1 MAKGFRRQG
10 EWQTGYSQRNI
21 ASNVKQELQTVKLL
35 EQRIK
40 EETAKRE
47 KNRVEQNQENQRQTN
62 NILRVSNYEAQLA
75 ANFSSTVRDLLT
87 NTVPSL
93 AKDQIKYQNALGA
106 AARMEEELEVE
117 PVPEPEDGLDPDDPA
132 AGNYGLTEGRG
143 FDAVKAAGDQQLDV
157 TKTGNDLATKL
168 ENSNDPFGK
177 EKARK
182 VRGIFSGAYN
192 YGYEVRDK
200 ALKVEGFN
208 AHFENQLRTN
218 DTILRDK
225 NGVEFAI
232 NDPNLTK
239 GQLALAGNYIL
250 GEWVEAS
257 KGDLSEISTDAL
269 LTKPADKVLKANL
282 KEKFTALDIE
292 FAANQVEGANNLVRN
307 SLDNVPGSADLPTVL
322 NSYVNLVRPHLKA
335 TPKSSIGNQAI
346 DNLENLIKDA
356 FARSKDPTALATRL
370 NAALAVKSQ
379 TPAGFK
385 SLAELHSNRF
395 SPVSITLLKQAA
407 VTEAHQNEKKYQNA
421 FVESSVKKYI
431 EEQRL
436 LPKEERATL
445 NEKITFV
452 GELIKSNPLA
462 TKEVIDQTS
471 RLFVDPV
478 DNYDTIN
485 ILKGK
490 IIDNGGVLTS
500 NDIVDPSLDID
511 TVTAYLEANPKIK
524 VLDKLYNDSE
534 KKDVTDVESSFK
546 QFLANTS
553 KAYSIDAYGNVTDS
567 SGTFGIAYTK
577 FLSQIKYEAYQMME
591 QAEAEGRPMTF
602 GEALRASD
610 VNMRKRFDQFRNDKS
625 SIYYVNPNLRSSGG
639 FQNLLKEQNLYP
651 FLDNNNVKNI
661 IATVKANNLTA
672 EDQITKDI
680 DLDDSG
686 SFVNENTSKIS
697 QLFKMPDY
705 DFAKL
710 QSKAF
715 GIEFNTTPPEGLNF
729 LKNISS
735 NSDGKFTLYDLQSKG
750 NTSKKV
756 IDRAF
761 NDFFGLNQ
769 VSLTNAWKGMNF
781 ESVIRNEVTAQG
793 LELDAGEVQILDGT
807 KYVGHLLVGIPEKGE
822 FGAVREPGKDGT
834 PEGATVV
841 HTGVDIGTSGATGF
855 HTAIKMT
862 NGTVIA
868 NASDAKYGIYLDIQ
882 NEDGVIYRFAHLK
895 NYNPQLKI
903 GAPYNGEIIGEIGN
917 TGISSREHLHFEK
930 IVDGKQVNPTEDL
943 GLLTIGKRIE
953 PTIGNYPITKRM
965 IARLAGF
972 KNEDNPLNGLRIGKA
987 LHKYKNDPQIQK
999 ETWDYLNQVS
1009 WNAAMKKSNG
1019 DPYMAARYHVAYIL
1033 RGDMD
1038 LYNLPTVYAFANK
1051 YIHKLRTQ
1059 NILE

>member
-21 ASNVKQELQTVKLL
+21 SSNVKQQLQTVKLL

-75 ANFSSTVRDLLT
+75 ANMSATVRDLLT

-93 AKDQIKYQNALGA
+93 AKDNIKYNNALGA

-143 FDAVKAAGDQQLDV
+143 FDAVKALGDQQLDV

-239 GQLALAGNYIL
+239 NQLALAGNYIL

-269 LTKPADKVLKANL
+269 LTKPANKVLKTNL
-282 KEKFTALDIE
+282 KEKFKALDIE
-292 FAANQVEGANNLVRN
+292 FAAEQVEGANNLVRN

-370 NAALAVKSQ
+370 NAALAVKSK

-385 SLAELHSNRF
+385 SLAELHANRF

-407 VTEAHQNEKKYQNA
+407 VTEAHNNEKKYQNA

-445 NEKITFV
+445 TEKIAFV
-452 GELIKSNPLA
+452 GELLKTNSLA

-478 DNYDTIN
+478 DNYDTVN
-485 ILKGK
+485 LLKGK
-490 IIDNGGVLTS
+490 LINNGGVLTS
-500 NDIVDPSLDID
+500 ADIVDPSLDID
-511 TVTAYLEANPKIK
+511 TVTEFLETYPKIK

-546 QFLANTS
+546 QFLANTG
-553 KAYSIDAYGNVTDS
+553 KAFAIDSYGNVTDY

-577 FLSQIKYEAYQMME
+577 FLSTIKYEAYQMME
-591 QAEAEGRPMTF
+591 QAEAEGRTMTF

-610 VNMRKRFDQFRNDKS
+610 INMRKRFDQFRNDPT
-625 SIYYVNPNLRSSGG
+625 SIYYINKELRSKGG
-639 FQNLLKEQNLYP
+639 FQNLLKEQNIYP
-651 FLDNNNVKNI
+651 FLDNNNVKDI
-661 IATVKANNLTA
+661 ISTVKANNLTA
-672 EDQITKDI
+672 EDQITENI

-686 SFVNENTSKIS
+686 NFLNENTSRLAQI
-697 QLFKMPDY
+697 FKMPDY

-715 GIEFNTTPPEGLNF
+715 GLEFNTTPPEGLDF
-729 LKNISS
+729 LKNITS

-761 NDFFGLNQ
+761 NDFFGINQ

-781 ESVIRNEVTAQG
+781 ESVIRNEITAKG
-793 LELDAGEVQILDGT
+793 LELDAGEIQIVDGT
-807 KYVGHLLVGIPEKGE
+807 TYQGHMLIGITDPYGIERPDYGVNNSTK
-822 FGAVREPGKDGT
+822 
-834 PEGATVV
+834 
-841 HTGVDIGTSGATGF
+841 HTGVDIGVSHTDGF
-855 HTAIKMT
+855 HTAINIT
-862 NGTVIA
+862 NGTVVA
-868 NASDAKYGIYLDIQ
+868 NASHSKLGIYLDIQ

-895 NYNPQLKI
+895 NYNPDLKI

-917 TGISSREHLHFEK
+917 TGASTGNHLHFEK

-943 GLLTIGKRIE
+943 GLLTIGKRLE

-972 KNEDNPLNGLRIGKA
+972 KNKDNPLNGLRIGKA

-1009 WNAAMKKSNG
+1009 WNAAMKKSKG

>member
-1 MAKGFRRQG
+1 MASGFRRQG
-10 EWQTGYSQRNI
+10 EWVTGFTQRNV
-21 ASNVKQELQTVKLL
+21 ASDLKQELQSIKLL
-35 EQRIK
+35 EKHIK

-62 NILRVSNYEAQLA
+62 NIIRVSNYEAQLA
-75 ANFSSTVRDLLT
+75 QNFSKTLQNFMQDTVVSVT
-87 NTVPSL
+87 
-93 AKDQIKYQNALGA
+93 KDIIKSNNAAGA

-117 PVPEPEDGLDPDDPA
+117 PVPEPEDGLDPDDEA
-132 AGNYGLTEGRG
+132 AGNYGLTGERG
-143 FDAVKAAGDQQLDV
+143 FDAVQFAGNQQLDI

-182 VRGIFSGAYN
+182 VRGIFSGAFN

-239 GQLALAGNYIL
+239 SQLTLAGNYIL
-250 GEWVEAS
+250 GEWVDAS
-257 KGDLSEISTDAL
+257 KGDLTDVTTDAL
-269 LTKPADKVLKANL
+269 LTQPANKVLKANL

-307 SLDNVPGSADLPTVL
+307 SLDNVPGSADLPSVL

-500 NDIVDPSLDID
+500 TDIVDPSLDID

-524 VLDKLYNDSE
+524 VLDKLYDDSE

-577 FLSQIKYEAYQMME
+577 FLSTIKYEAYQMME
-591 QAEAEGRPMTF
+591 QAEAEGRTMTF

-651 FLDNNNVKNI
+651 FLDNNSVKNI
-661 IATVKANNLTA
+661 IATVKANNLSA

-686 SFVNENTSKIS
+686 NFLNENTSRLAQI
-697 QLFKMPDY
+697 FKMPDY

-710 QSKAF
+710 QSNAF
-715 GIEFNTTPPEGLNF
+715 GLEFDTTPPEGLNF
-729 LKNISS
+729 LKKISS

-781 ESVIRNEVTAQG
+781 ESVIRNEITAKG
-793 LELDAGEVQILDGT
+793 LELDAGEIQILDGT

-834 PEGATVV
+834 PKGATVV
-841 HTGVDIGTSGATGF
+841 HTGVDIGTSGVTGF
-855 HTAIKMT
+855 HTAMKMT

-895 NYNPQLKI
+895 NYNPNLKI

-917 TGISSREHLHFEK
+917 TGVSSREHLHFEK

>member
-21 ASNVKQELQTVKLL
+21 SSNVKQQLQTVKLL
-35 EQRIK
+35 ENQIK

-75 ANFSSTVRDLLT
+75 ANMSATVRDLLT

-93 AKDQIKYQNALGA
+93 AKDNIKYNNALGA

-143 FDAVKAAGDQQLDV
+143 FDAVKALGDQQLDV

-239 GQLALAGNYIL
+239 NQLALAGNYIL

-269 LTKPADKVLKANL
+269 LTKPANKVLKTNL
-282 KEKFTALDIE
+282 KEKFKALDIE
-292 FAANQVEGANNLVRN
+292 FAAEQVEGANNLVRN

-370 NAALAVKSQ
+370 NAALAVKSK

-385 SLAELHSNRF
+385 SLAELHANRF

-407 VTEAHQNEKKYQNA
+407 VTEAHNNEKKYQNA

-445 NEKITFV
+445 TEKIAFV
-452 GELIKSNPLA
+452 GELLKTNSLA

-478 DNYDTIN
+478 DNYDTVN
-485 ILKGK
+485 LLKGK
-490 IIDNGGVLTS
+490 LINNGGVLTS
-500 NDIVDPSLDID
+500 ADIVDPSLDID
-511 TVTAYLEANPKIK
+511 TVTEFLETYPKIK

-546 QFLANTS
+546 QFLANTG
-553 KAYSIDAYGNVTDS
+553 KAFAIDSYGNVTDY

-577 FLSQIKYEAYQMME
+577 FLSTIKYEAYQMME
-591 QAEAEGRPMTF
+591 QAEAEGRTMTF

-610 VNMRKRFDQFRNDKS
+610 INMRKRFDQFRNDPT
-625 SIYYVNPNLRSSGG
+625 SIYYINKELRSKGG
-639 FQNLLKEQNLYP
+639 FQNLLKEQNIYP
-651 FLDNNNVKNI
+651 FLDNNNVKDI
-661 IATVKANNLTA
+661 ISTVKANNLTA
-672 EDQITKDI
+672 EDQITENI

-686 SFVNENTSKIS
+686 NFLNENTSRLAQI
-697 QLFKMPDY
+697 FKMPDY

-715 GIEFNTTPPEGLNF
+715 GLEFNTTPPEGLDF
-729 LKNISS
+729 LKNITS

-761 NDFFGLNQ
+761 NDFFGINQ

-781 ESVIRNEVTAQG
+781 ESVIRNEITAKG
-793 LELDAGEVQILDGT
+793 LELDAGEIQIVDGT
-807 KYVGHLLVGIPEKGE
+807 TYQGHMLIGITDPYGIERPDYGVNNSTK
-822 FGAVREPGKDGT
+822 
-834 PEGATVV
+834 
-841 HTGVDIGTSGATGF
+841 HTGVDIGVSHTDGF
-855 HTAIKMT
+855 HTAINIT
-862 NGTVIA
+862 NGTVVA
-868 NASDAKYGIYLDIQ
+868 NASHSKLGIYLDIQ

-895 NYNPQLKI
+895 NYNPDLKI

-917 TGISSREHLHFEK
+917 TGASTGNHLHFEK

-943 GLLTIGKRIE
+943 GLLTIGKRLE

-972 KNEDNPLNGLRIGKA
+972 KNKDNPLNGLRIGKA

-1009 WNAAMKKSNG
+1009 WNAAMKKSKG

>member
-10 EWQTGYSQRNI
+10 EWQTGYSQRNVS
-21 ASNVKQELQTVKLL
+21 SNVKQQLQTVKLL

-75 ANFSSTVRDLLT
+75 SNFSNTLSTMLT
-87 NTVPSL
+87 KTIPSL
-93 AKDQIKYQNALGA
+93 AKDEIKYQNALGA
-106 AARMEEELEVE
+106 AARMEEELEIE
-117 PVPEPEDGLDPDDPA
+117 PVPEPVDELDPDDEA
-132 AGNYGLTEGRG
+132 YGNFGLEEGRG
-143 FDAVKAAGDQQLDV
+143 FNAIKVAGDQQLDV
-157 TKTGNDLATKL
+157 TKTGNELATKL

-218 DTILRDK
+218 DTILVDK

-232 NDPNLTK
+232 NDANLSK
-239 GQLALAGNYIL
+239 SQLALAGNYIL
-250 GEWVEAS
+250 GEWVEAN
-257 KGDLSEISTDAL
+257 KGDLSTISTDAL
-269 LTKPADKVLKANL
+269 LTKPANKVLKTNL
-282 KEKFTALDIE
+282 QEKFKALDVE
-292 FAANQVEGANNLVRN
+292 FAANQVEGANTLVRN
-307 SLDNVPGSADLPTVL
+307 ALDNVPGSADLSTVL
-322 NSYVNLVRPHLKA
+322 NSYVDLVRPHLKSTA
-335 TPKSSIGNQAI
+335 TASIGNQAI

-356 FARSKDPTALATRL
+356 FARSKDPSELATRL

-407 VTEAHQNEKKYQNA
+407 VTERYQNEKKYQNA
-421 FVESSVKKYI
+421 FVESSVTKYI

-436 LPKEERATL
+436 LPKEERATMTDKL
-445 NEKITFV
+445 AFV
-452 GELIKSNPLA
+452 AELVKNNPLA
-462 TKEVIDQTS
+462 TKEVINNTS

-490 IIDNGGVLTS
+490 IIDNGGVLTAE
-500 NDIVDPSLDID
+500 DVVDPSLDID
-511 TVTAYLEANPKIK
+511 TVNNYLKANPNIK
-524 VLDKLYNDSE
+524 VLNELYPESE

-553 KAYSIDAYGNVTDS
+553 KAYTIDAYGNVTDS

-577 FLSQIKYEAYQMME
+577 FLSQMKYEAYQMME
-591 QAEAEGRPMTF
+591 QAEAEGKSMTF
-602 GEALRASD
+602 GEALRLAD
-610 VNMRKRFDQFRNDKS
+610 INMRKRFDDFRNDKK
-625 SIYYVNPNLRSSGG
+625 SIYYVNPNLRSDGG
-639 FQNLLKEQNLYP
+639 FQNLLKQENLYP
-651 FLDNNNVKNI
+651 FLEKNNVKNI
-661 IATVKANNLTA
+661 IATVKANNLSA
-672 EDQITKDI
+672 EDQITT
-680 DLDDSG
+680 DLELNDSG
-686 SFVNENTSKIS
+686 NFVNENTSKIS
-697 QLFKMPDY
+697 QLFSMPDY
-705 DFAKL
+705 DFALL
-710 QSKAF
+710 QKDAYKNSGLVDF
-715 GIEFNTTPPEGLNF
+715 DFIEPEGLNF
-729 LKNISS
+729 LKNVSS
-735 NSDGKFTLYDLQSKG
+735 DSNNKFVLYDLQGKG

-756 IDRAF
+756 VDRAF

-781 ESVIRNEVTAQG
+781 ESVIKNEVTAQG
-793 LELDAGEVQILDGT
+793 LQLDAGEIKIVDGT
-807 KYVGHLLVGIPEKGE
+807 KYVGHMLIGVTDPYGIERPNYG
-822 FGAVREPGKDGT
+822 VDNST
-834 PEGATVV
+834 T
-841 HTGVDIGTSGATGF
+841 HTGVDIGTSHTDGF
-855 HTAIKMT
+855 HTAINIQ
-862 NGTVIA
+862 NGTVVA
-868 NASDAKYGIYLDIQ
+868 NASHSKYGIYLDIQ
-882 NEDGVIYRFAHLK
+882 TEDGVIYRFAHLK
-895 NYNPQLKI
+895 NYNPDLKI
-903 GAPYNGEIIGEIGN
+903 GAAYNGEIIGEIGN
-917 TGISSREHLHFEK
+917 TGASTGNHLHFEK

-943 GLLTIGKRIE
+943 GLLTIGKRLE

-972 KNEDNPLNGLRIGKA
+972 KNEDNPLNGMRIGKA
-987 LHKYKNDPQIQK
+987 LHKYKNSPELQK
-999 ETWDYLNQVS
+999 EVWDYLNQVS
-1009 WNAAMKKSNG
+1009 WNAAMKKSEG

-1038 LYNLPTVYAFANK
+1038 LYYLPTVYAFSNK

>member
-21 ASNVKQELQTVKLL
+21 SSNVKQQLQTVKLL
-35 EQRIK
+35 ENQIK

-75 ANFSSTVRDLLT
+75 ANMSATVRDLLT

-93 AKDQIKYQNALGA
+93 AKDNIKYNNALGA

-143 FDAVKAAGDQQLDV
+143 FDAVKALGDQQLDV

-239 GQLALAGNYIL
+239 NQLALAGNYIL

-269 LTKPADKVLKANL
+269 LTKPANKVLKTNL
-282 KEKFTALDIE
+282 KEKFKALDIE
-292 FAANQVEGANNLVRN
+292 FAAEQVEGANNLVRN

-370 NAALAVKSQ
+370 NAALAVKSK

-385 SLAELHSNRF
+385 SLAELHANRF

-407 VTEAHQNEKKYQNA
+407 VTEAHNNEKKYQNA

-445 NEKITFV
+445 TEKIAFV
-452 GELIKSNPLA
+452 GELLKTNSLA

-478 DNYDTIN
+478 DNYDTVN
-485 ILKGK
+485 LLKGK
-490 IIDNGGVLTS
+490 LINNGGVLTS
-500 NDIVDPSLDID
+500 ADIVDPSLDID
-511 TVTAYLEANPKIK
+511 TVTEFLETYPKIK

-546 QFLANTS
+546 QFLANTG
-553 KAYSIDAYGNVTDS
+553 KAFAIDSYGNVTDY

-577 FLSQIKYEAYQMME
+577 FLSTIKYEAYQMME
-591 QAEAEGRPMTF
+591 QAEAEGRTMTF

-610 VNMRKRFDQFRNDKS
+610 INMRKRFDQFRNDPT
-625 SIYYVNPNLRSSGG
+625 SIYYINKELRSKGG
-639 FQNLLKEQNLYP
+639 FQNLLKEQNIYP
-651 FLDNNNVKNI
+651 FLDNNNVKDI
-661 IATVKANNLTA
+661 ISTVKANNLTA
-672 EDQITKDI
+672 EDQITENI

-686 SFVNENTSKIS
+686 NFLNENTSRLAQI
-697 QLFKMPDY
+697 FKMPDY

-715 GIEFNTTPPEGLNF
+715 GLEFNTTPSEGLDF
-729 LKNISS
+729 LKNITS

-761 NDFFGLNQ
+761 NDFFGINQ

-781 ESVIRNEVTAQG
+781 ESVIRNEITAKG
-793 LELDAGEVQILDGT
+793 LELDAGEIQIVDGT
-807 KYVGHLLVGIPEKGE
+807 TYQGHMLIGITDPYGIERPDYGVNNSTK
-822 FGAVREPGKDGT
+822 
-834 PEGATVV
+834 
-841 HTGVDIGTSGATGF
+841 HTGVDIGVSHTDGF
-855 HTAIKMT
+855 HTAINIT
-862 NGTVIA
+862 NGTVVA
-868 NASDAKYGIYLDIQ
+868 NASHSKLGIYLDIQ

-895 NYNPQLKI
+895 NYNPDLKI

-917 TGISSREHLHFEK
+917 TGASTGNHLHFEK

-943 GLLTIGKRIE
+943 GLLTIGKRLE

-972 KNEDNPLNGLRIGKA
+972 KNKDNPLNGLRIGKA

-1009 WNAAMKKSNG
+1009 WNAAMKKSKG

>member
-21 ASNVKQELQTVKLL
+21 ASNVKKQLQTVKLL
-35 EQRIK
+35 EQKIK
-40 EETAKRE
+40 EETAQRE
-47 KNRVEQNQENQRQTN
+47 QNRVEQNQENQRQTN

-75 ANFSSTVRDLLT
+75 ANFSNTVRNLLT

-143 FDAVKAAGDQQLDV
+143 FDAVKAAGEQQLDV
-157 TKTGNDLATKL
+157 TKTGNELATKL

-182 VRGIFSGAYN
+182 VRGIFSGAYT

-269 LTKPADKVLKANL
+269 LTKPAIKVLRTNL

-292 FAANQVEGANNLVRN
+292 FAANQVEGANNRIRN
-307 SLDNVPGSADLPTVL
+307 ALDNLPGSADLANEL

-356 FARSKDPTALATRL
+356 FARSKDPTELATRL

-407 VTEAHQNEKKYQNA
+407 VTEAYQNEKKFQNA
-421 FVESSVKKYI
+421 FVESSVNKYI

-436 LPKEERATL
+436 LPKEERSSLTD
-445 NEKITFV
+445 KIAFV

-500 NDIVDPSLDID
+500 DDIVDPSLDID

-524 VLDKLYNDSE
+524 VLDKLYDDSE

-546 QFLANTS
+546 QFLAKS
-553 KAYSIDAYGNVTDS
+553 GKAFAIDSYGNVTDY

-610 VNMRKRFDQFRNDKS
+610 VNMRKRFDQFRNDPT
-625 SIYYVNPNLRSSGG
+625 SIYYINKELRSNGG
-639 FQNLLKEQNLYP
+639 FQNLLKEQNIYP
-651 FLDNNNVKNI
+651 FLDNNSVKNI
-661 IATVKANNLTA
+661 IATVKGNNLSA

-686 SFVNENTSKIS
+686 NFLNENTSRIS

-715 GIEFNTTPPEGLNF
+715 GLEFNTTPPEGLNF
-729 LKNISS
+729 LKKVSS

-781 ESVIRNEVTAQG
+781 ESVIRNEITAKG
-793 LELDAGEVQILDGT
+793 LELDAGEIQIVDGT
-807 KYVGHLLVGIPEKGE
+807 KYKGHMLIGITDPYGIERPDYGVNNSTK
-822 FGAVREPGKDGT
+822 
-834 PEGATVV
+834 
-841 HTGVDIGTSGATGF
+841 HTGVDIGVSHTDGF
-855 HTAIKMT
+855 HTAINMT
-862 NGTVIA
+862 NGTVVA
-868 NASDAKYGIYLDIQ
+868 NASHSRLGIYLDIQ

-895 NYNPQLKI
+895 NYNPNLKI

-917 TGISSREHLHFEK
+917 TGASTGNHLHFEK

-943 GLLTIGKRIE
+943 GLLTIGKRLE

>member
-21 ASNVKQELQTVKLL
+21 SSNVKQQLQTVKLL
-35 EQRIK
+35 ENQIK

-75 ANFSSTVRDLLT
+75 QNFSKTLQNFMQDTVVSVT
-87 NTVPSL
+87 
-93 AKDQIKYQNALGA
+93 KDAIKANNAAGA

-143 FDAVKAAGDQQLDV
+143 FDAVKALGDQQLDV

-239 GQLALAGNYIL
+239 NQLALAGNYIL

-269 LTKPADKVLKANL
+269 LTKPANKVLKTNL
-282 KEKFTALDIE
+282 KEKFKALDIE
-292 FAANQVEGANNLVRN
+292 FAAEQVEGANNLVRN

-370 NAALAVKSQ
+370 NAALAVKSK

-385 SLAELHSNRF
+385 SLAELHANRF

-407 VTEAHQNEKKYQNA
+407 VTEAHNNEKKYQNA

-445 NEKITFV
+445 TEKIAFV
-452 GELIKSNPLA
+452 GELLKTNSLA

-478 DNYDTIN
+478 DNYDTVN
-485 ILKGK
+485 LLKGK
-490 IIDNGGVLTS
+490 LINNGGVLTS
-500 NDIVDPSLDID
+500 ADIVDPSLDID
-511 TVTAYLEANPKIK
+511 TVTEFLETYPKIK

-577 FLSQIKYEAYQMME
+577 FLSTIKYEAYQMME
-591 QAEAEGRPMTF
+591 QAEAEGRTMTF

-610 VNMRKRFDQFRNDKS
+610 INMRKRFDQFRNDPT
-625 SIYYVNPNLRSSGG
+625 SIYYINKELRSKGG
-639 FQNLLKEQNLYP
+639 FQNLLKEQNIYP
-651 FLDNNNVKNI
+651 FLDNNNVKDI
-661 IATVKANNLTA
+661 ISTVKANNLTA
-672 EDQITKDI
+672 EDQITENI

-686 SFVNENTSKIS
+686 NFLNENTSRLAQI
-697 QLFKMPDY
+697 FKMPDY

-715 GIEFNTTPPEGLNF
+715 GLEFNTTPPEGLDF
-729 LKNISS
+729 LKNITS

-761 NDFFGLNQ
+761 NDFFGINQ

-781 ESVIRNEVTAQG
+781 ESVIRNEITAKG
-793 LELDAGEVQILDGT
+793 LELDAGEIQIVDGT
-807 KYVGHLLVGIPEKGE
+807 TYQGHMLIGITDPYGIERPDYGVNNSTK
-822 FGAVREPGKDGT
+822 
-834 PEGATVV
+834 
-841 HTGVDIGTSGATGF
+841 HTGVDIGVSHTDGF
-855 HTAIKMT
+855 HTAINIT
-862 NGTVIA
+862 NGTVVA
-868 NASDAKYGIYLDIQ
+868 NASHSKLGIYLDIQ

-895 NYNPQLKI
+895 NYNPDLKI

-917 TGISSREHLHFEK
+917 TGASTGNHLHFEK

-943 GLLTIGKRIE
+943 GLLTIGKRLE

-972 KNEDNPLNGLRIGKA
+972 KNKDNPLNGLRIGKA

-1009 WNAAMKKSNG
+1009 WNAAMKKSKG

>member
-10 EWQTGYSQRNI
+10 EWQTGYSQKNV
-21 ASNVKQELQTVKLL
+21 ASGLKQQLQSVKLL
-35 EQRIK
+35 EQQIK

-75 ANFSSTVRDLLT
+75 ANFSSTVQNLLT
-87 NTVPSL
+87 NTIPSL

-117 PVPEPEDGLDPDDPA
+117 PVPEPKDDLDPDDPA
-132 AGNYGLTEGRG
+132 AANYGLTDGRG
-143 FDAVKAAGDQQLDV
+143 FDAIKVAGEQQLDV

-208 AHFENQLRTN
+208 AHLENQLKTN
-218 DTILRDK
+218 DTILVDK

-239 GQLALAGNYIL
+239 NQLSLAGNYIL

-257 KGDLSEISTDAL
+257 KGDLSEISTTAL
-269 LTKPADKVLKANL
+269 LTDPANKVLKANL
-282 KEKFTALDIE
+282 KEKFKALDLE
-292 FAANQVEGANNLVRN
+292 FAANQVEGANTLVRN
-307 SLDNVPGSADLPTVL
+307 SLDNVPGSADLSTVL

-335 TPKSSIGNQAI
+335 TPTSSIGNQAI

-356 FARSKDPTALATRL
+356 FTRSNNPDDLATRL
-370 NAALAVKSQ
+370 NQALSVQSQ

-385 SLAELHSNRF
+385 SLAELHPNRF
-395 SPVSITLLKQAA
+395 SPVMITLLKQGQ
-407 VTEAHQNEKKYQNA
+407 VIEKHQNEKKYQNA
-421 FVESSVKKYI
+421 FVESSITQYI
-431 EEQRL
+431 EEQRN

-445 NEKITFV
+445 EEKMVFV
-452 GELIKSNPLA
+452 GELLKNNPLV
-462 TKEVIDQTS
+462 TKEIADQTS
-471 RLFVDPV
+471 KLFVDPV
-478 DNYDTIN
+478 DDYDTIN
-485 ILKGK
+485 LLKGK
-490 IIDNGGVLTS
+490 LIDNGGVLTTA
-500 NDIVDPSLDID
+500 DIVDPSLDID
-511 TVTAYLEANPKIK
+511 VVAKYLKANPQIKI
-524 VLDKLYNDSE
+524 LEQLYDDSE

-546 QFLANTS
+546 QFLAKS
-553 KAYSIDAYGNVTDS
+553 GKAFAIDSYGNVTDY
-567 SGTFGIAYTK
+567 SGTFSIAYTK
-577 FLSQIKYEAYQMME
+577 FLSQMKYEAYGIME
-591 QAEAEGRPMTF
+591 TAEAEGRPMTF
-602 GEALRASD
+602 GEALRLAD
-610 VNMRKRFDQFRNDKS
+610 VNMRKRFDQFRNDPT
-625 SIYYVNPNLRSSGG
+625 SIYYINPEVRSDGG
-639 FQNLLKEQNLYP
+639 FQNLLKEQNIYP
-651 FLDNNNVKNI
+651 FLENNTVKDI
-661 IATVKANNLTA
+661 IATVKANDLSA
-672 EDQITKDI
+672 EDQITKDVE
-680 DLDDSG
+680 L
-686 SFVNENTSKIS
+686 NEDGNFKNESVSRLS

-705 DFAKL
+705 DFAVL
-710 QSKAF
+710 QNDAY
-715 GIEFNTTPPEGLNF
+715 GLNLDFVKPDGLDF
-729 LKNISS
+729 LKNIST

-756 IDRAF
+756 IDRTF

-769 VSLTNAWKGMNF
+769 RSLTNAWQGMNF
-781 ESVIRNEVTAQG
+781 ESVIRNEITAKG
-793 LELDAGEVQILDGT
+793 LELEAGEIKIVDGT
-807 KYVGHLLVGIPEKGE
+807 KYVGHMLIGITDPYGIERPDYGVGNSE
-822 FGAVREPGKDGT
+822 T
-834 PEGATVV
+834 
-841 HTGVDIGTSGATGF
+841 HTGVDIGVSHTDGY
-855 HTAIKMT
+855 HTAFNIQ
-862 NGTVIA
+862 NGVVVA
-868 NASDAKYGIYLDIQ
+868 NASHSKLGIHIDIQ
-882 NEDGVIYRFAHLK
+882 DEDGIIYRFAHLK
-895 NYNPQLKI
+895 NYNPKLVV
-903 GAPYNGEIIGEIGN
+903 GAKYNGEIIGEIGN
-917 TGISSREHLHFEK
+917 TGASTGNHLHFEK

-943 GLLTIGKRIE
+943 TKLTIGKRLE

-972 KNEDNPLNGLRIGKA
+972 KNEDNPLNGMRIGKA
-987 LHKYKNDPQIQK
+987 LHMYKNDPQLQK
-999 ETWDYLNQVS
+999 EVWDYLNQVS
-1009 WNAAMKKSNG
+1009 WNAAMQKSGG

>member
-10 EWQTGYSQRNI
+10 EWVTGFTQRNV
-21 ASNVKQELQTVKLL
+21 ASDLKQELQSIKLL
-35 EQRIK
+35 EKHIK

-75 ANFSSTVRDLLT
+75 QNFSKTLQNFMQDTVVSVT
-87 NTVPSL
+87 
-93 AKDQIKYQNALGA
+93 KDAIKANNAAGA

-143 FDAVKAAGDQQLDV
+143 FDVVKFAGDQQLDI

-232 NDPNLTK
+232 NDANLTK
-239 GQLALAGNYIL
+239 SQLALAGNYIL
-250 GEWVEAS
+250 GEWVEANKS
-257 KGDLSEISTDAL
+257 DLSDVTTDAL

-292 FAANQVEGANNLVRN
+292 FAANQVEGVNNLVRN
-307 SLDNVPGSADLPTVL
+307 SLDNVPGSAELSTVL

-395 SPVSITLLKQAA
+395 SPISITLLKQSA
-407 VTEAHQNEKKYQNA
+407 VTEAFQNEKKYQNA

-431 EEQRL
+431 EDQRL
-436 LPKEERATL
+436 LPKEQRATL
-445 NEKITFV
+445 NEKIAFV

-591 QAEAEGRPMTF
+591 TAEAEGRPMTF

-639 FQNLLKEQNLYP
+639 FQNLLKEQNIYP
-651 FLDNNNVKNI
+651 FLDNNNVKDI
-661 IATVKANNLTA
+661 IATVKANNLSA
-672 EDQITKDI
+672 EDQITKNI
-680 DLDDSG
+680 ELDDSG
-686 SFVNENTSKIS
+686 NFLNENTSKIS

-710 QSKAF
+710 QSNAF
-715 GIEFNTTPPEGLNF
+715 GIEFNTTPPEGLDF
-729 LKNISS
+729 LKQISS

-761 NDFFGLNQ
+761 NDFFGVNQ

-781 ESVIRNEVTAQG
+781 ESVIRNEITAQG
-793 LELDAGEVQILDGT
+793 LQLDAGEIQIVDGT
-807 KYVGHLLVGIPEKGE
+807 KYVGHMLIGITDPYGIERPDYGVNNSTK
-822 FGAVREPGKDGT
+822 
-834 PEGATVV
+834 
-841 HTGVDIGTSGATGF
+841 HTGVDIGVSHTDGF

-868 NASDAKYGIYLDIQ
+868 NASDSKLGIYLDIQ

-895 NYNPQLKI
+895 NYNPKLKI
-903 GAPYNGEIIGEIGN
+903 GASYNGEIIGEIGN
-917 TGISSREHLHFEK
+917 TGASTGNHLHFEK

-943 GLLTIGKRIE
+943 GLLTIGKRLE

-972 KNEDNPLNGLRIGKA
+972 KNKDNPLNGLRIGKA

-999 ETWDYLNQVS
+999 ETWNYLNQVS

-1019 DPYMAARYHVAYIL
+1019 DLYMAARYHVAYIL

-1038 LYNLPTVYAFANK
+1038 LYNLPTVYAFSNK

-1059 NILE
+1059 NILD